1 MIEILF
7 AGAACLMAAA
17 TWMPLSVRR
26 RALITTSALA
36 SSAGFVAWA
45 DVGLRWQH
53 VPVVVAGVLALAV
66 GLLRSRTTPERTR
79 RARVALRS
87 AAQRSAAIVTTVG
100 CVAMAGLGGAAAWA
114 FRPVML
120 PTPTGPAP
128 VGTTVLE
135 WIDVDR
141 EEPATTHRAD
151 HRTVVVQIWYPSTR
165 HEPTRAPGT
174 WHQARVQLR
183 PRPAR

>member
-1 MIEILF
+1 MDALVSTAQGIDHDKCTGIVSRLRRVGGRRTPLAAR
-7 AGAACLMAAA
+7 AG
-17 TWMPLSVRR
+17 RR
-26 RALITTSALA
+26 RGRPCLGGGPAAIEDDPRTD
-36 SSAGFVAWA
+36 SSG
-45 DVGLRWQH
+45 
-53 VPVVVAGVLALAV
+53 
-66 GLLRSRTTPERTR
+66 SRRP
-79 RARVALRS
+79 
-87 AAQRSAAIVTTVG
+87 AQRSAAIVTTVG